1 MMEFLWWIL
10 VLVGTLSYALP
21 MVVYYV
27 LLYKLK
33 DSYLSEQVDSEDV
46 RIMLV
51 IGLIPLFN
59 VFAIS
64 HMMQDIE
71 HRKHLVGGDE

>member
-1 MMEFLWWIL
+1 MI
-10 VLVGTLSYALP
+10 LSYVLP
-21 MVVYYV
+21 MAVYYA

-46 RIMLV
+46 SIMLV
-51 IGLIPLFN
+51 IGVIPLFN
-59 VFAIS
+59 VWAIRQ
-64 HMMQDIE
+64 MMQDIE